1 MAGLFKIACENSVH
15 LSCTILQPWSADP
28 EPILSRKPNKSN
40 PKIEIWIR
48 FGKIYTPENEHSP
61 WKGTIPKGKL
71 IFQPSFFRGYVNF
84 QGSNEF
90 PFHLTKGVKI
100 SGFQKKKLPLLCSVV
115 FFFPMTFSHRKKKT
129 YEVPLKKPHLL
140 HIFLHK
146 LHLFAGRRVGWGCLT
161 FHCPW
166 RIHGTNGICTDP
178 WMVDFYGFHVGKYT
192 VRPMD
197 P

>member
-100 SGFQKKKLPLLCSVV
+100 SGFQKKPSIYAVWC
-115 FFFPMTFSHRKKKT
+115 FFFPNDFFDHRKN
-129 YEVPLKKPHLL
+129 PHLL

-146 LHLFAGRRVGWGCLT
+146 LHLFAGRRVGGALLSIAHDGSMGRT
-161 FHCPW
+161 VYVH
-166 RIHGTNGICTDP
+166 T
-178 WMVDFYGFHVGKYT
+178 WMVEVNIPFVPWILRDWILGGL
-192 VRPMD
+192 
-197 P
+197 